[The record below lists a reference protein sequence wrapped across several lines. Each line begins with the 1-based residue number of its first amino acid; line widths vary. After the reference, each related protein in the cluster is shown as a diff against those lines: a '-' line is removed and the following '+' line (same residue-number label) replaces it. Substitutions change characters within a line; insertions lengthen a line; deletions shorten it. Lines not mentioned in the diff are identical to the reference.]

1 MKLRH
6 LYRLLC
12 AEPAG
17 RRHRHYRCTGK
28 SACSD
33 GGRSM
38 SKAEKQVAE
47 LREKQK
53 QAKSSKEKNEIQ
65 KKINNIIN
73 TALKNKK
80 GENHSQRAKR

>member
-28 SACSD
+28 SACK
-33 GGRSM
+33 SM

-80 GENHSQRAKR
+80 GANHSQRAKR

>member
-1 MKLRH
+1 
-6 LYRLLC
+6 
-12 AEPAG
+12 
-17 RRHRHYRCTGK
+17 
-28 SACSD
+28 
-33 GGRSM
+33 M

-80 GENHSQRAKR
+80 GANHSQRAKR